1 MSNLYAG
8 GAETLPGARLPP
20 RPCGRDIAH
29 RLSGER
35 DVDTPAGPPIIR
47 FEPLHADVTPPARAT
62 AGSAGADLAAY
73 LRAQSVRI
81 ATPAGVIVRDAVATS
96 GEWGLELQP
105 GERALIPLGFK
116 ARLPLGYEAQVRP
129 RSGAAF
135 RKGLEIPN
143 APGTVDADFPDEWMV
158 IVRNGTTA
166 PMRIVHGE
174 RIAQVVLARHAV
186 LEWSAGTV
194 EVTTDRTGGFGS
206 TG

>member
-1 MSNLYAG
+1 MDTAAG
-8 GAETLPGARLPP
+8 
-20 RPCGRDIAH
+20 
-29 RLSGER
+29 
-35 DVDTPAGPPIIR
+35 TPVIR

-62 AGSAGADLAAY
+62 TASAGADLAAY
-73 LRAQSVRI
+73 LRKQSVRI
-81 ATPAGVIVRDAVATS
+81 ATTSGVTVREAVEAE
-96 GEWGLELQP
+96 GEWGIELHP

-116 ARLPLGYEAQVRP
+116 ARLPEGYEAQVRP
-129 RSGAAF
+129 RSGASF

-158 IVRNGTTA
+158 IVRNGTDA

-186 LEWSAGTV
+186 LEWHDGSVG
-194 EVTTDRTGGFGS
+194 VTTDRIGGFGS

>member
-1 MSNLYAG
+1 M
-8 GAETLPGARLPP
+8 
-20 RPCGRDIAH
+20 DI
-29 RLSGER
+29 
-35 DVDTPAGPPIIR
+35 PAGPPIIR

-73 LRAQSVRI
+73 LREQSVRI
-81 ATPAGVIVRDAVATS
+81 ATAAGVVMRDAVATA
-96 GEWGLELQP
+96 GEWGVELHP

-129 RSGAAF
+129 RSGASF

-158 IVRNGTTA
+158 VVGNGTSA

-194 EVTTDRTGGFGS
+194 TVSTDRTGGFGS